1 MRALRIHLKQ
11 SSANYRRE
19 ETIDNKMTY
28 PLPPYS
34 TVIGALHN
42 ACKYTEYHD
51 MDISIQGTYGS
62 MGKEVYF
69 DNCFLNNLQNDR
81 GILVKMSN
89 EGALSNGF
97 VIVAEA
103 KKAQGNDFR
112 KGITIDVINQTY
124 LDEYRNLKDIGDE
137 IEQFKKKR
145 LKPVLDMIKIRK
157 KSLAALKKNAELPKD
172 RMNKVIARDKEIK
185 QLEKEINQRLKD
197 YEAEHYGIPISK
209 FRTLTRGPKFYEVLY
224 DVELIIHV
232 ASNEETLNCIY
243 HHLGELTS
251 IGRSE
256 DFVELIEED
265 TGFTELHAIN
275 DQYHCEFG
283 AYLRVN
289 SEDLYPKREGIP
301 AYGTRYLLNKNY
313 VLSDNG
319 KQRRFNKKLV
329 TYVSNFDVDE
339 DAAELMI
346 DDKGN
351 IVSLV

>member
-42 ACKYTEYHD
+42 ACNYTEYHA
-51 MDISIQGTYGS
+51 MDLSIQGSYGS

-81 GILVKMSN
+81 GILVKMTN
-89 EGALSNGF
+89 ENTLSNGF
-97 VIVAEA
+97 VKVAEA

-112 KGITIDVINQTY
+112 QGITIDVINQTY
-124 LDEYRNLKDIGDE
+124 LDEYRKLKDKGDE
-137 IEQFKKKR
+137 IEQFKKNR
-145 LKPVLDMIKIRK
+145 IKPVLDMIKLRK
-157 KSLAALKKNAELPKD
+157 KSLAALKKNTGLSQD
-172 RMNKVIARDKEIK
+172 RMNRVVARDKEIK
-185 QLEKEINQRLKD
+185 LLEKEINQRVKD
-197 YEAEHYGIPISK
+197 YEAENYDIPISK
-209 FRTLTRGPKFYEVLY
+209 FRTLTRGPKSYEVLY

-232 ASNEETLNCIY
+232 SSDDETLECIY
-243 HHLGELTS
+243 NNLGSLTS

-265 TGFTELHAIN
+265 TGFTELYPIDKRH
-275 DQYHCEFG
+275 HCNNS
-283 AYLRVN
+283 AYLRVDPD
-289 SEDLYPKREGIP
+289 DLYPIRNGIP
-301 AYGTRYLLNKNY
+301 ARGTRYLLNKDY
-313 VLSDNG
+313 VFSGNG
-319 KQRRFNKKLV
+319 KQRIFNKKLV
-329 TYVSNFDVDE
+329 TYVSNFYIYE
-339 DAAELMI
+339 DAADIFI
-346 DDKGN
+346 DNKGN